1 MGLKPAPDE
10 LVLGQVRDWN
20 EELQTAR
27 ELPSDTVT
35 NKIFRE
41 RSLYKVCYIVH
52 YCIVSNYP
60 IACIDLVHWYGET
73 IDYHDP
79 YIQQCLEASLQLFQ
93 FFTYLYMYL
102 CF

>member
-1 MGLKPAPDE
+1 MVFSTLYICKHALCFPGMGLKPAPDE

-41 RSLYKVCYIVH
+41 RSLYKVNTAVTLLISV
-52 YCIVSNYP
+52 
-60 IACIDLVHWYGET
+60 
-73 IDYHDP
+73 
-79 YIQQCLEASLQLFQ
+79 
-93 FFTYLYMYL
+93 
-102 CF
+102 

>member
-52 YCIVSNYP
+52 CRTVSK
-60 IACIDLVHWYGET
+60 
-73 IDYHDP
+73 YH
-79 YIQQCLEASLQLFQ
+79 LLSLN
-93 FFTYLYMYL
+93 MY
-102 CF
+102 

>member
-41 RSLYKVCYIVH
+41 RSLYKVC
-52 YCIVSNYP
+52 CIAHCYTV
-60 IACIDLVHWYGET
+60 T
-73 IDYHDP
+73 
-79 YIQQCLEASLQLFQ
+79 
-93 FFTYLYMYL
+93 FTVT
-102 CF
+102 

>member
-1 MGLKPAPDE
+1 MVFWHMIHVSVCTCPFSGMGLKPAPDE

-52 YCIVSNYP
+52 CCTDSKLLSHN
-60 IACIDLVHWYGET
+60 
-73 IDYHDP
+73 
-79 YIQQCLEASLQLFQ
+79 
-93 FFTYLYMYL
+93 MY
-102 CF
+102 